1 MRLRGA
7 DQGSA
12 VIEFVLVAPLITLL
26 FVTVVQLALAVHV
39 RSTLVDCAAEGARAA
54 ALAGGAGASGVLR
67 TQELIS
73 ADLSPAYAGDV
84 SARRQVVDGVDTAV
98 VRVRAPMPVIGL
110 LGAGRVIVVEGH
122 AVVEGPVGSVGAGP

>member
-26 FVTVVQLALAVHV
+26 FVTVAQLALVVHV
-39 RSTLVDCAAEGARAA
+39 RATLVDCAAEGARAA
-54 ALAGGAGASGVLR
+54 ALTGGSGASGVRR

-110 LGAGRVIVVEGH
+110 LGGGRVIVVEGH
-122 AVVEGPVGSVGAGP
+122 AAVEGPGASGGVRP